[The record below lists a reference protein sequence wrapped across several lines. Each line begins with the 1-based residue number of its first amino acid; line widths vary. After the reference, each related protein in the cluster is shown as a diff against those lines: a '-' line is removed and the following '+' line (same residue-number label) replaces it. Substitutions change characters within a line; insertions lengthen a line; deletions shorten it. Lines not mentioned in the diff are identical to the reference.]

1 MTWRTAHTIVLII
14 GAVLWVA
21 IWYAAGSI
29 VWWIFGGR

>member
-1 MTWRTAHTIVLII
+1 MTIRRPHIIIIAI
-14 GAVLWVA
+14 GALLWVA